1 MPVPNRYIRVMRVC
15 VLVFVAFVTPGA
27 AYAQAASPHAAVF
40 DSYMTPA
47 VGAQNVV
54 AAQHLLASLE
64 DRWLPGKLGAERSR
78 RTLALGILYRSG
90 KFIGLDMPQDH
101 FLMVV
106 AHEVF
111 GHGARFRELGD
122 GRLRYGFDAP
132 IPYGSGDA
140 FTKFNGA
147 FPVSQLAN
155 LNVSAAGM
163 EAQHSLA
170 DAISER
176 AVERGRL
183 HYREG
188 WLYFESRMT
197 AVSYILSASPTSV
210 EGHDPSDFLIA
221 FRHACTAPCVPATR
235 RQIQRRTLLAL
246 ADPLLYYALYGL
258 TVSYI
263 GNGNITGPMPLVP
276 VGGGFRVMPSLGYT
290 LVPYGTE
297 WTLRT
302 GVQHTQRTQSGERRI
317 TSVTLRVGDT
327 GASSTW
333 GIGVRA
339 ADVIHVRGLSLG
351 LAVDA
356 WRQPELL
363 ADRTSDAQH
372 TGGSIV
378 GSVVVPLPRALRSRW
393 SEGILI
399 AGGYKAQGFVPGEQL
414 SGGGV
419 LRAGITMSP
428 R

>member
-1 MPVPNRYIRVMRVC
+1 MRVC
-15 VLVFVAFVTPGA
+15 VLVFLALAAPGV
-27 AYAQAASPHAAVF
+27 AYAQAASPYAAVF

-47 VGAQNVV
+47 AGAQDVV
-54 AAQHLLASLE
+54 AAQHLLATAE
-64 DRWLPGKLGAERSR
+64 DRWLPHKLGAERTRPS
-78 RTLALGILYRSG
+78 LALGIIYRSG
-90 KFIGLDMPQDH
+90 KFLALDMPQDH

-147 FPVSQLAN
+147 FPVSPLAN

-197 AVSYILSASPTSV
+197 AVNYILSASPSSV

-221 FRHACTAPCVPATR
+221 FRHACTSPCVPVTR
-235 RQIQRRTLLAL
+235 RQIQRRALLAL
-246 ADPLLYYALYGL
+246 ADPMLYYALYGL

-263 GNGNITGPMPLVP
+263 GNGNTTGPMPLLP

-302 GVQHTQRTQSGERRI
+302 AVQHSRKSQNRERRI
-317 TSVTLRVGDT
+317 TNVTLRVGDT
-327 GASSTW
+327 GASPTW

-339 ADVIHVRGLSLG
+339 VDIIQVRGLSFG

-378 GSVVVPLPRALRSRW
+378 GSVVVPLPRALRARW
-393 SEGILI
+393 LEGILV
-399 AGGYKAQGFVPGEQL
+399 AGGYKAQGFIPGEQL

>member
-1 MPVPNRYIRVMRVC
+1 MRVC
-15 VLVFVAFVTPGA
+15 VHVFFAFAAPVM
-27 AYAQAASPHAAVF
+27 AYAQAANPYAVVF

-47 VGAQNVV
+47 VGAQDVLT
-54 AAQHLLASLE
+54 AQHLLASAE
-64 DRWLPGKLGAERSR
+64 DRWLPTKLGAES
-78 RTLALGILYRSG
+78 TKPSLALGILYRSG
-90 KFIGLDMPQDH
+90 KFLGLDMPQDH

-147 FPVSQLAN
+147 FPVSPLAN

-163 EAQHSLA
+163 EGQHALA
-170 DAISER
+170 DAISDR

-188 WLYFESRMT
+188 WLYFESRIT
-197 AVSYILSASPTSV
+197 AISYILSASATSV
-210 EGHDPSDFLIA
+210 EGHDPADFLIA

-235 RQIQRRTLLAL
+235 RQIQRQTLLAL
-246 ADPLLYYALYGL
+246 VDPMLYYALYGL

-263 GNGNITGPMPLVP
+263 GNGNTIGPMPLVS
-276 VGGGFRVMPSLGYT
+276 VGGGFRVMPSLGYA

-302 GVQHTQRTQSGERRI
+302 GVQHAQRAEREQRRI
-317 TSVTLRVGDT
+317 TNVTVRIGDT

-339 ADVIHVRGLSLG
+339 ADVIRVRGLSFG

-378 GSVVVPLPRALRSRW
+378 GSVVVPLPRSLRSRW
-393 SEGILI
+393 SDGILI